1 VTGAG
6 VVVAVGAVVGE
17 EARVAVTPKIDVELA
32 LGEVVRSGSLGPAAR
47 AVCVA
52 MVLKIDSRG
61 SSVGVATDAEV
72 AERVQAAIN
81 KAARSK
87 KRI

>member
-1 VTGAG
+1 MAAG

-17 EARVAVTPKIDVELA
+17 DARVEVAPKMEVEDVM
-32 LGEVVRSGSLGPAAR
+32 GDGVSSGSLGPAAR

-72 AERVQAAIN
+72 AERVQVATSNPVRSIN
-81 KAARSK
+81 
-87 KRI
+87 RI